1 MSLTVEQIREAEDNE
16 EVIELLT
23 DELQR
28 LIPDAVQEDRDRF
41 HKTLAT
47 LPRGLRAMAG
57 MHFFDVSM
65 SLDDLGWHFANQNED
80 RDLQETL
87 NGLRELEITEVADLF
102 EKAVAV
108 MEPYLDT
115 LRRGEVSGEEFYD
128 WLRLIGAEE
137 KIEPMNEI
145 IWAYRE
151 KCGEL
156 GLLETWA
163 TYAKKYPERC
173 VVPSLFKFIED
184 WD

>member
-1 MSLTVEQIREAEDNE
+1 MALTAEQIQAAEDNE
-16 EVIELLT
+16 EVIELLV

-28 LIPDAVQEDRDRF
+28 LLPDDAQEDRDRF
-41 HKTLAT
+41 HKTLAN

-65 SLDDLGWHFANQNED
+65 SLDDLAWHFANQNEE

-108 MEPYLDT
+108 MEPFLDT
-115 LRRGEVSGEEFYD
+115 LRRGEVAGEEFYD
-128 WLRLIGAEE
+128 WLRLIGVEE

-151 KCGEL
+151 NCGEL

-163 TYAKKYPERC
+163 VYAKKYPERC
-173 VVPSLFKFIED
+173 VVPSLFKFIEE
-184 WD
+184 WE